1 MEEEIQDI
9 NETVHSLS
17 EQLTNLSMQKITQ
30 NLNTT
35 SSLVKDNDLGY
46 ESDFKSFWNTKY
58 FKSLQENAR
67 KYLIH
72 CNGEK
77 KKIPRPQSVF
87 LWENPNLVYL
97 GHLQFY
103 PKSLK
108 KTSHFHRAFSSSWL
122 FNKIKR
128 GKKNLLV
135 LLPKFRRKHLLSWFH
150 NLRISSLV
158 HPK

>member
-77 KKIPRPQSVF
+77 KKNPKTTIRFPLRKSKLSIPGTPTVLPQISKKGFTFPQSF
-87 LWENPNLVYL
+87 LFLMV
-97 GHLQFY
+97 
-103 PKSLK
+103 
-108 KTSHFHRAFSSSWL
+108 
-122 FNKIKR
+122 I
-128 GKKNLLV
+128 
-135 LLPKFRRKHLLSWFH
+135 
-150 NLRISSLV
+150 
-158 HPK
+158 